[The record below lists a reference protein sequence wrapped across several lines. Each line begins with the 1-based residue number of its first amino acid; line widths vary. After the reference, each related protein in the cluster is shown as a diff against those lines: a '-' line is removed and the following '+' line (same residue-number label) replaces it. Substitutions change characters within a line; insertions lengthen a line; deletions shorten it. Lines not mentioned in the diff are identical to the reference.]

1 MKKYKY
7 KKKFKFDGK
16 DYYVYGNTLEEVLSK
31 KITKL
36 KELEEGKA
44 KTTNR
49 TVKEWSKDFYSTYKE
64 PYASEKS
71 AEIYKM
77 LINKINSYIGNIPMK
92 KVITSDLQ
100 GIINKEFQLGKS
112 KSYIDK
118 LIMVMRQLFKR
129 AHIDKLIVDDPAVS
143 IIKPKMQE
151 GSRRAL
157 TGVERNALLE
167 VSKTNQHGRWVRCML
182 YMGLRPSETALIQ
195 GKDVDID
202 NKLLHVRGTKTRH
215 ADRYIPIPSHIIDDY
230 KDFDKEDYVFANGH
244 NKPNTETN
252 RKDWWRAFKRE
263 MDIQMGAKTYRNKVV
278 ESVIAKDL
286 SMYCLRHTFGTD
298 CQSAGVPI
306 NITRELMGHSDISI
320 TSKFYIHSSLE
331 SIEQARKIL
340 ENAGG
345 IKSGT

>member
-1 MKKYKY
+1 MAKKYKY

-16 DYYVYGNTLEEVLSK
+16 DYYIYGDTLEEVLSK
-31 KITKL
+31 KITKI

-64 PYASEKS
+64 PYVSEKS

-77 LINKINSYIGNIPMK
+77 MINKLNSYIGNIPIK
-92 KVITSDLQ
+92 KIIASDLQ
-100 GIINKEFQLGKS
+100 TIINKEYQSGKS

-118 LIMVMRQLFKR
+118 LIMVIKQIFRR
-129 AHIDKLIVDDPAVS
+129 AHIDKLISDDPSLS
-143 IIKPKMQE
+143 IIKPKMQG

-157 TGVERNALLE
+157 TDMERNILLK
-167 VSKTNQHGRWVRCML
+167 VADSNVHGRWVRCML
-182 YMGLRPSETALIQ
+182 FMGLRPSETALVQ
-195 GKDVDID
+195 GKDVDVD

-215 ADRYIPIPSHIIDDY
+215 ADRYIPIPSHIINDY
-230 KDFDKEDYVFANGH
+230 KGFHKEEYIFANG
-244 NKPNTETN
+244 NGKPNTETN
-252 RKDWWRAFKRE
+252 RKDWWKAFKRE
-263 MDIQMGAKTYRNKVV
+263 MDIEMGATVYRNQVV

-298 CQSAGVPI
+298 CQSVGLPI

-320 TSKFYIHSSLE
+320 TSKFYIHSSTE
-331 SIEQARKIL
+331 STEQARQAL
-340 ENAGG
+340 ELLGG
-345 IKSGT
+345 N